1 MNKTTDLVAVLLCLT
16 GLSLG
21 GCQKWQK
28 AHDERVAR
36 RKQVDEER
44 AAKAA
49 SAPLEANEA
58 VARADILQK
67 QGLDDI
73 ALAEFEKAIAI
84 NPKLTTAYMGV
95 GDIHRKH
102 GDYARAEES
111 YHQAAQVEPRSFDA
125 QYNDG
130 LMLQLLNRITEAIQA
145 YLRALSIDRT
155 SYDANLNLATA
166 YLQFGEP
173 GPGLPYAQQAVKLK
187 GDSGPA
193 RVNLGAIYAALGN
206 YDSAVIEY
214 QQAAELM
221 ELSPELLLNLAD
233 ALGKVGRYAEMQN
246 TLEQL
251 VKTKPSAGA
260 YERLAT
266 ALFRQQKY
274 DDSLAAFRKALELDG
289 NYYPAL
295 NGVGVNLLNK
305 YLLSERKD
313 LQSRDDALKALRRSL
328 QIEPKQPA
336 VIDLVTRYG

>member
-1 MNKTTDLVAVLLCLT
+1 MNKTSDLVAVLLCLT

-28 AHDERVAR
+28 AHDERAAR
-36 RKQVDEER
+36 RRQMDEAR
-44 AAKAA
+44 AAKATT
-49 SAPLEANEA
+49 PLEASEA
-58 VARADILQK
+58 AARAQILEK

-73 ALAEFEKAIAI
+73 AMAEFEKAIAI

-102 GDYARAEES
+102 GDLAKAEVA
-111 YHQAAQVEPRSFDA
+111 YHQAAEVEPTSFDA

-130 LMLQLLNRITEAIQA
+130 LMLQLLNRIAEAVRA
-145 YLRALSIDRT
+145 YIRALSIQPDD
-155 SYDANLNLATA
+155 YNANLNLATA
-166 YLQFGEP
+166 YFQLGEP
-173 GPGLPYAQQAVKLK
+173 GPALPYAQRAVKLK

-206 YDSAVIEY
+206 NDAAVIEY

-251 VKTKPSAGA
+251 VKTKPSAAA

-266 ALFRQQKY
+266 SLFRQQKF
-274 DDSLAAFRKALELDG
+274 DDSLGAFRKALEYDA

-305 YLLSERKD
+305 YLLSDKKD
-313 LQSRDDALKALRRSL
+313 LASHDEALKALRRSL

-336 VIDLVTRYG
+336 VVDLVTRYG